1 MEEDNV
7 TESAKQALVGLRDWT
22 TLQWYVVP
30 FLALLFLIYVQE
42 MREARKTGNW
52 DCIIAGAALFSADF
66 VNETL
71 NGWIF
76 AWSGYSALWLAP
88 GPTALRTLVGWN
100 VEIMFMFLI
109 LGIIYFKTIDED
121 RNAKILG
128 IPNRWFWALAY
139 SAVCVLV
146 EVFLNRGRLLIWD
159 YSWWNRSGL
168 ALVPIYIFGYLWFF
182 LAAKFAVERKT
193 LRAKIMVPVVLFSLA
208 VVLNVVGFGVLGW
221 NY

>member
-1 MEEDNV
+1 V
-7 TESAKQALVGLRDWT
+7 TESARQSLVGLRDWT

-42 MREARKTGNW
+42 IRAARATGDW
-52 DCIIAGAALFSADF
+52 DCVIAGAAIFSADF
-66 VNETL
+66 VNETV

-76 AWSGYSALWLAP
+76 ALSGYSALWLAP

-109 LGIIYFKTIDED
+109 LGIIYSKTIDQD
-121 RNAKILG
+121 RTVRVLG
-128 IPNRWFWALAY
+128 LPNRWFWALAY

-146 EVFLNRGRLLIWD
+146 ETFLNRGRLLIWD
-159 YSWWNRSGL
+159 YSWWNRGGL
-168 ALVPIYIFGYLWFF
+168 ALLPIFVFGYLWFF
-182 LAAKFAVERKT
+182 LAAKFAIERRT
-193 LRAKIMVPVVLFSLA
+193 LRAKAIVPVVLFGLA
-208 VVLNVVGFGVLGW
+208 VVLNVIGFGALGL